1 MKKNRSKN
9 KIIKY
14 IQRDPPK
21 IEGKYYRG
29 RIAKFNPVTGYGF
42 VESQNGS
49 HIFFY
54 ADQIRLEGRQN
65 HKSSIQPGKI
75 VGFDVGWTERGIR
88 ICKMKIFQEEKG
100 LEKQS

>member
-1 MKKNRSKN
+1 MAKQTSKN

-14 IQRDPPK
+14 IQMDPQK

-29 RIAKFNPVTGYGF
+29 RIAKFNPTTGYGF
-42 VESQNGS
+42 VESQNGT

-54 ADQIRLEGRQN
+54 ADQIRLEGQQS
-65 HKSSIQPGKI
+65 HKSSIRPGKV

-88 ICKMKIFQEEKG
+88 VCKMKIFNDEK
-100 LEKQS
+100 EKHS